1 MQELIDV
8 CDHNGNYTGQTL
20 PRSEIHKN
28 KLWHRT
34 VHVQILD
41 FNKHALFQLRSKEK
55 DSFPNKLDISAA
67 GHVDS
72 GEKIITAAL
81 RELEEELGLR
91 LEENRLEYI
100 DDFYSEQPMPNGDVD
115 REIQSFFI
123 TRITESEKLNL
134 KIQESE
140 VQKILW
146 FTGPELEKALRENAE
161 DFAPNEEEYAFILD
175 LLSQTQP

>member
-1 MQELIDV
+1 MEEIIEV
-8 CDHNGNYTGQTL
+8 CDSNGNYTGQKL
-20 PRSEIHKN
+20 PRNEIHKN

-41 FNKHALFQLRSKEK
+41 KNKRALFQLRSMDK

-67 GHVDS
+67 GHVS
-72 GEKIITAAL
+72 AGEKIITAAL

-91 LEENRLEYI
+91 LDESRLQYI
-100 DDFYSEQPMPNGDVD
+100 ADFASDQVMPNGDAD
-115 REIQSFFI
+115 REIQSFYI
-123 TRITESEKLNL
+123 ARIDENEKLTL

-146 FTGPELEKALRENAE
+146 FTGQELEQALRENAE
-161 DFAPNEEEYAFILD
+161 NFAPNDEEYAFILKEIK
-175 LLSQTQP
+175 

>member
-1 MQELIDV
+1 MQEIIDV
-8 CDHNGNYTGQTL
+8 CDSNGNYTGQKL
-20 PRSEIHKN
+20 PRNEIHKN

-34 VHVQILD
+34 VHIQIFD
-41 FNKHALFQLRSKEK
+41 FDKRTLFQLRSKDK
-55 DSFPNKLDISAA
+55 DSFPNKLDVSAA
-67 GHVDS
+67 GHISS

-100 DDFYSEQPMPNGDVD
+100 NDFASEQAMPNGDVD

-123 TRITESEKLNL
+123 AKITENEKLMI

-140 VQKILW
+140 VQKIIW
-146 FTGPELEKALRENAE
+146 FTGPELEQAMRENAE
-161 DFAPNEEEYAFILD
+161 DFTPNDEEYEIILN
-175 LLSQTQP
+175 LLY

>member
-1 MQELIDV
+1 MQEIIDV
-8 CDHNGNYTGQTL
+8 CDSNGNYTGQKL

-41 FNKHALFQLRSKEK
+41 FNNCALFQLRSMEK

-67 GHVDS
+67 GHISS

-81 RELEEELGLR
+81 RELEEELGLQ

-100 DDFYSEQPMPNGDVD
+100 DDFASEQPMPNGDID

-123 TRITESEKLNL
+123 ARITESEKLML

-146 FTGPELEKALRENAE
+146 FTGPELKKALRENAE
-161 DFAPNEEEYAFILD
+161 SFAPNKEEYDIILS
-175 LLSQTQP
+175 LLSQTPP

>member
-1 MQELIDV
+1 MQEFIDV
-8 CDHNGNYTGQTL
+8 CDSNGNYTGQKL

-34 VHVQILD
+34 VHIQILD
-41 FNKHALFQLRSKEK
+41 SDKRALFQLRSMDKE
-55 DSFPNKLDISAA
+55 SFPNKLDISAA
-67 GHVDS
+67 GHVSS

-81 RELEEELGLR
+81 RELEEELGLQ

-100 DDFYSEQPMPNGDVD
+100 DDFASEQTLQNGDVD
-115 REIQSFFI
+115 REIQSFFMAK
-123 TRITESEKLNL
+123 ITESEKLML

-146 FTGPELEKALRENAE
+146 FTAQELEQSLRENSE
-161 DFAPNEEEYAFILD
+161 NFTPNEEEYALILKE
-175 LLSQTQP
+175 LR

>member
-1 MQELIDV
+1 LNMQEIIDV
-8 CDHNGNYTGQTL
+8 CDPNGNYTGQKL

-34 VHVQILD
+34 VHVQIFD
-41 FNKHALFQLRSKEK
+41 FDKRTLFQLRSKDK

-67 GHVDS
+67 GHISS

-91 LEENRLEYI
+91 LEESRLEYI
-100 DDFYSEQPMPNGDVD
+100 NDFASEQAMPNGDVD

-123 TRITESEKLNL
+123 AKITENEKLML

-140 VQKILW
+140 VQKIIW
-146 FTGPELEKALRENAE
+146 FTGPELERALRENAE
-161 DFAPNEEEYAFILD
+161 DFTPNDEEYEIILN
-175 LLSQTQP
+175 LLH

>member
-1 MQELIDV
+1 MQEIIDV
-8 CDHNGNYTGQTL
+8 CDSKGNYTGQKL

-34 VHVQILD
+34 VHIQIFD
-41 FNKHALFQLRSKEK
+41 FDKRTLFQLRSKDK

-67 GHVDS
+67 GHISS

-100 DDFYSEQPMPNGDVD
+100 NDFTSEQAMPNGDVD

-123 TRITESEKLNL
+123 AKITENEKLML

-140 VQKILW
+140 VQKIIW
-146 FTGPELEKALRENAE
+146 FTGPELKQALHENAE
-161 DFAPNEEEYAFILD
+161 DFTPNDEEYEIILN
-175 LLSQTQP
+175 LLH

>member
-1 MQELIDV
+1 MQEIIDV
-8 CDHNGNYTGQTL
+8 CDQSGNYTGQKL

-34 VHVQILD
+34 VHVQIFD
-41 FNKHALFQLRSKEK
+41 FDKRTLFQLRSMDKE
-55 DSFPNKLDISAA
+55 SFPNKLDVSAA
-67 GHVDS
+67 GHISS

-81 RELEEELGLR
+81 RELEEELGLK

-100 DDFYSEQPMPNGDVD
+100 NDSASEQAMPNGDVD

-123 TRITESEKLNL
+123 AKITESEKLTL

-140 VQKILW
+140 VQKIIW
-146 FTGPELEKALRENAE
+146 FTGPELEQALRENAD
-161 DFAPNEEEYAFILD
+161 DFAPNEEEYEVILK

>member
-8 CDHNGNYTGQTL
+8 CDSNGNYTGQKL

-41 FNKHALFQLRSKEK
+41 SGKRALLQLRSMEKE
-55 DSFPNKLDISAA
+55 SFPNKLDISAA
-67 GHVDS
+67 GHVSS

-81 RELEEELGLR
+81 RELEEELGLQ

-100 DDFYSEQPMPNGDVD
+100 DDFASEQTLPNGDVD
-115 REIQSFFI
+115 REIQSFFMA
-123 TRITESEKLNL
+123 RITESEKLML

-146 FTGPELEKALRENAE
+146 FTGQELEQALHENAE
-161 DFAPNEEEYAFILD
+161 DFAPNEEEYALILK
-175 LLSQTQP
+175 LLK

>member
-1 MQELIDV
+1 MQEILDV
-8 CDHNGNYTGQTL
+8 CDSDGNYTGQKL

-34 VHVQILD
+34 VHVQIFD
-41 FNKHALFQLRSKEK
+41 FENEKRTLFQLRSMDKET
-55 DSFPNKLDISAA
+55 FPNKLDISAA
-67 GHVDS
+67 GHISS

-100 DDFYSEQPMPNGDVD
+100 NDFVSEQAMPNGDVD

-123 TRITESEKLNL
+123 AEITENEKPML

-140 VQKILW
+140 VQKIVW
-146 FTGPELEKALRENAE
+146 FTGPELEQALLENA
-161 DFAPNEEEYAFILD
+161 DNFAPNEEEYAFILN
-175 LLSQTQP
+175 LLY

>member
-1 MQELIDV
+1 MQEMIDV
-8 CDHNGNYTGQTL
+8 CDSNGNYTGQKL

-34 VHVQILD
+34 VHIQIFD
-41 FNKHALFQLRSKEK
+41 FDKRTLFQLRSKDKE
-55 DSFPNKLDISAA
+55 SFPNKLDVSAA
-67 GHVDS
+67 GHISS

-91 LEENRLEYI
+91 LEESRLEYI
-100 DDFYSEQPMPNGDVD
+100 NDSASEQAMPNGDVD

-123 TRITESEKLNL
+123 AKITENEKLML

-140 VQKILW
+140 VQKIIW
-146 FTGPELEKALRENAE
+146 FTGPELEQALRENAD
-161 DFAPNEEEYAFILD
+161 DFAPNEEEYAFILN
-175 LLSQTQP
+175 LLY